1 MDFGLVLPN
10 YGKAANKE
18 SIEAISILAE
28 KLNFNSIWVTDH
40 IIVPAQYENPYGNL
54 YEIIVTLSYVSA
66 ITKNVKIGSSVMVL
80 PLREPYLVAKQLST
94 LDALSDGRVI
104 FGVGG
109 GWMEG
114 EYEKIG
120 LDFSKR
126 GKILDKNIIKI
137 REFWNGYNNFVSNP
151 KPMQKHGPRI
161 LVGGNSKSAIKRA
174 ANFGDGWFPV
184 GLSPQELKN
193 SVNNLKK
200 LSKGK
205 KLQVYMR
212 SLVEITDNP
221 IGTYVGSEGKKRYSI
236 SGTSNEIINE
246 INKFHGDLDSLVCY
260 FGNKKIDD
268 LINQIRKFA
277 KEIMPSF

>member
-1 MDFGLVLPN
+1 MKFGLILPN
-10 YGKAANKE
+10 YGIAADN
-18 SIEAISILAE
+18 
-28 KLNFNSIWVTDH
+28 NSISKISLLGEELGFTSLWVTDH
-40 IIVPAQYENPYGNL
+40 IIVPKKFENPYGNL
-54 YEIIVTLSYVSA
+54 FEIIVTLSYISG
-66 ITKNVKIGSSVMVL
+66 ITKNVKLGTSIMVL
-80 PLREPYLVAKQLST
+80 PLREPNLVAKQLST
-94 LDALSDGRVI
+94 LDKLSDGRLI
-104 FGVGG
+104 FGVGV
-109 GWMEG
+109 GWMEE

-120 LDFSKR
+120 IDFKNR
-126 GKILDKNIIKI
+126 GKTADENITKIK
-137 REFWNGYNNFVSNP
+137 EFWKSNTNFVSNP
-151 KPMQKHGPRI
+151 KPKQNPLPI
-161 LVGGNSKSAIKRA
+161 FIGGNSRIALKRA

-200 LSKGK
+200 LSKEK

-268 LINQIRKFA
+268 LINQIRKFT
-277 KEIMPSF
+277 KEIIPSF